1 MKEFKL
7 KLESVAAIFLAAL
20 IFVSVLHAMQLNALT
35 KTVSEQQSAL
45 GGLKEKLS
53 LAYQGASQQAR
64 ASAPQAAPQSAAPSG
79 AQSSL
84 PKNLQNLPNMVGGC

>member
-20 IFVSVLHAMQLNALT
+20 IFVSVLHALQLNALT

-45 GGLKEKLS
+45 SGLKEKLS
-53 LAYQGASQQAR
+53 LAYQGASQAP
-64 ASAPQAAPQSAAPSG
+64 ASAQAAAPSSAP
-79 AQSSL
+79 AQQGSL